1 MYIMVK
7 SYSIL
12 AKLFLYTN
20 IFFYYL
26 EIIIPN
32 EINTIDFR
40 INDLWDS
47 DTDEKIE
54 FVNPGKLGQ
63 TVKMKLPIDVKPG
76 WILRRRK

>member
-1 MYIMVK
+1 MGD
-7 SYSIL
+7 
-12 AKLFLYTN
+12 
-20 IFFYYL
+20 YL

-54 FVNPGKLGQ
+54 FVNPGKEDKR
-63 TVKMKLPIDVKPG
+63 VYIHLPIECEKG
-76 WILRRRK
+76 WLIRRKK